1 MSLCLHVVLYL
12 IVKNGIEMAN
22 HMQTIL
28 TDFLKKNF
36 FKFSQ
41 LMQKKK
47 VKRKEACGRGQLVSQ
62 NKCTNYI
69 VHVVEKTIQTFVSL
83 GK

>member
-1 MSLCLHVVLYL
+1 
-12 IVKNGIEMAN
+12 
-22 HMQTIL
+22 MQ
-28 TDFLKKNF
+28 
-36 FKFSQ
+36 
-41 LMQKKK
+41 KK

-62 NKCTNYI
+62 NKFTNYI

>member
-1 MSLCLHVVLYL
+1 MSLYLHVVLYL
-12 IVKNGIEMAN
+12 IAKNGIEMAN
-22 HMQTIL
+22 HMRTIL

-41 LMQKKK
+41 LMQKK

-62 NKCTNYI
+62 NKCTNYT

>member
-1 MSLCLHVVLYL
+1 
-12 IVKNGIEMAN
+12 MAN
-22 HMQTIL
+22 HMRTIL

-41 LMQKKK
+41 LMQKK
-47 VKRKEACGRGQLVSQ
+47 VKRKEAYGRGQLVSQ

>member
-22 HMQTIL
+22 HMRTIL

-41 LMQKKK
+41 LMQKK
-47 VKRKEACGRGQLVSQ
+47 VKRKGGCGRGQLVSQ

>member
-12 IVKNGIEMAN
+12 IAKNGIEMAN
-22 HMQTIL
+22 HMRTIL
-28 TDFLKKNF
+28 TDFLKKKNF

-41 LMQKKK
+41 LMQKK
-47 VKRKEACGRGQLVSQ
+47 VKRKESCGRGQLVSQ
-62 NKCTNYI
+62 NKCTNYT